1 MSEHFVIVA
10 GYPNTKQKEDLAS
23 KLFQRLSKIEKI
35 TTCYVTHHTTIP
47 SDILENTNYVIYNKY
62 NPLMNWDICEDYTK
76 NWKFVLETNLIDETL
91 HFPLVNHSFAHLI
104 STCDGIALGINK
116 GYSTFSFMN
125 YDVVDFCIEQLPHHI
140 TEIKKNNTDS
150 IFYPFKI
157 KNLGYTAG
165 NTEFFS
171 FNSKFAQKLYPY
183 SKWWKYKAIHEP
195 TLERWMSLFCKKEG
209 LRTLLVENT
218 HSTNGSLGVIAFDQ
232 DPDKKFFSPYV
243 KFKDKKNIEYLVY
256 AIPHK
261 VEENYYF
268 IMIPMQD
275 SPKDLE
281 NMVLIINDKE
291 MEMGISHQIEK
302 PTKIELKYQ
311 KRKVYSFN
319 LTDERHFGYKS

>member
-23 KLFQRLSKIEKI
+23 KLFQRLGKIEKI

-76 NWKFVLETNLIDETL
+76 NWKFVLETNLIDGTL

-183 SKWWKYKAIHEP
+183 SKWWKYKTIHEP

-232 DPDKKFFSPYV
+232 DPDKKFF
-243 KFKDKKNIEYLVY
+243 
-256 AIPHK
+256 
-261 VEENYYF
+261 
-268 IMIPMQD
+268 
-275 SPKDLE
+275 
-281 NMVLIINDKE
+281 
-291 MEMGISHQIEK
+291 
-302 PTKIELKYQ
+302 
-311 KRKVYSFN
+311 
-319 LTDERHFGYKS
+319 